1 MQLED
6 WDDADAILRATAPA
20 ELGRIATRFA
30 QRWGYDY
37 HGYSARLFVPPSSHG
52 PDTRLFGNFPA
63 EWVQRN
69 GALRTGESEIN
80 AKERED
86 PRVRHVRAGLPVTSW
101 TVSGGIGYTRADL
114 RQVARPLLRRAG
126 EAGMTGGLTI
136 PLAAPGTQWAIMT
149 FSTRQRCTLR
159 ELAPS
164 IAPSLYFASCLQAA
178 LSLAAGD
185 ESERP
190 ALSPREREVL
200 HWAAVGKTSWEISV
214 ILGTSER
221 TVNFHLSNAAR
232 KLGTRGRSATCARA
246 LALAL
251 IAL

>member
-6 WDDADAILRATAPA
+6 WDDADAILRAATQAD
-20 ELGRIATRFA
+20 LSRIATRFA

-37 HGYSARLFVPPSSHG
+37 HGYSARLVVPPSGNG
-52 PDTRLFGNFPA
+52 PDTRLFGNFPR

-69 GALRTGESEIN
+69 GALRAEETGVDG
-80 AKERED
+80 KERED
-86 PRVRHVRAGLPVTSW
+86 PRVRHARAGLPVTSW

-114 RQVARPLLRRAG
+114 RQVARPLLRQAG

-136 PLAAPGTQWAIMT
+136 PLAAPGTQWAMMT

-159 ELAPS
+159 DLAPS
-164 IAPSLYFASCLQAA
+164 IAPALYFASCLQAA

-185 ESERP
+185 RDRRP
-190 ALSPREREVL
+190 GLSPREREVL
-200 HWAAVGKTSWEISV
+200 HWAAIGKTSWEISV

-232 KLGTRGRSATCARA
+232 KLDTRGRSATCARA
-246 LALAL
+246 LALGF